1 MKLKKVVIVG
11 PGLIGGSIGKTLL
24 TNKLSEKI
32 VAVVRRESAV
42 DEVIK
47 AGAATSATLN
57 LDLAVTGAEVV
68 VLCTPVSAI
77 ADKAESIANLI
88 SKECLVTDVGSTKKS
103 IVQKLEKIFEN
114 KALFIGSH
122 PIAGTEKRGV
132 SAATDRLFHNAV
144 CVITPTDKTPHAAV
158 ARAHSFWKML
168 GAKCIEMDPEKHDKI
183 LAKISHMPHLAAY
196 ALVRAI
202 AANADVDMDANLVG
216 GGFLDATRIASSP
229 ANLWVDIFVD
239 NKKEILSSA
248 KEFVKEINRIIDA
261 LEKEDKNTLQKL
273 LEESKIKRDKI
284 VEHLKK

>member
-42 DEVIK
+42 DEIIK
-47 AGAATSATLN
+47 AGAATSATL
-57 LDLAVTGAEVV
+57 DLELALTGAEVV
-68 VLCTPVSAI
+68 VLCTPVSVI
-77 ADKAESIANLI
+77 ADKIDSIENLI

-144 CVITPTDKTPHAAV
+144 CVLTPTGKTPPAAI
-158 ARAHSFWKML
+158 ARAHSFWKIL
-168 GAKCIEMDPEKHDKI
+168 GLKCIEMSPEKHDKI
-183 LAKISHMPHLAAY
+183 LARISHLPHLAAY
-196 ALVRAI
+196 ALVRAVTAGADI
-202 AANADVDMDANLVG
+202 DMNAKLVG
-216 GGFLDATRIASSP
+216 GGFLDTTRIASSP
-229 ANLWVDIFVD
+229 ANLWADIFVD
-239 NKKEILSSA
+239 NKEEILSLA
-248 KEFVKEINRIIDA
+248 KEFIREINSIVDA
-261 LEKEDKNTLQKL
+261 LKREDKNTLQKL
-273 LEESKIKRDKI
+273 LEESKTKRDKI
-284 VEHLKK
+284 IEYLKK